1 MDDRDHGIILRV
13 RSLSES
19 SLVVHWL
26 AAGMGR
32 VATVAKGARRPK
44 SPLLGKLDLFVSADL
59 SLVRST
65 RSTLHAL
72 REVVV
77 TCRRDALAR
86 DLTLLAMASYAVH
99 AIELGTEPDTPIP
112 ELHDLMTG
120 FVDHLVGHAPAARA
134 LYAFEIKL
142 LACLGLEPDLG
153 DAALP
158 PAARGLLAGLLESD
172 WPKLADLHAD
182 PVAAR
187 SIGPFLERSLREGL
201 GRIPKGRAEA
211 LGKG

>member
-1 MDDRDHGIILRV
+1 MHEQDHGMILRV
-13 RSLSES
+13 RPLSES

-44 SPLLGKLDLFVSADL
+44 SAFLGKLDLFVSAQF
-59 SLVRST
+59 SLARSS

-77 TCRRDALAR
+77 ARRRDALAR

-99 AIELGTEPDTPIP
+99 AIEVGTEPDTPIP

-120 FVDHLVGHAPAARA
+120 FVDHLVGHPPAART
-134 LYAFEIKL
+134 LHAFEIKL
-142 LACLGLEPDLG
+142 LACLGLEPNLG
-153 DAALP
+153 DASLP
-158 PAARGLLAGLLESD
+158 PAAQALLGGLLEADWSD
-172 WPKLADLHAD
+172 LAALQAD
-182 PVAAR
+182 PAAAR
-187 SIGPFLERSLREGL
+187 IVGPFLLRSIVQGL
-201 GRIPKGRAEA
+201 GRIPKGRADA